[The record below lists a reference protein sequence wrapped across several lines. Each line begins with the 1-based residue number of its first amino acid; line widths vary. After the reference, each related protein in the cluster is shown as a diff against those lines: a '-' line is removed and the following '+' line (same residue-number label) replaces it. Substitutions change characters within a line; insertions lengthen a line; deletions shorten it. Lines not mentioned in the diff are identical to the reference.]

1 MVKQSLTLN
10 EACELLGVSRVTARK
25 WIEAGR
31 LKATRKDP
39 DKPKSPY
46 LITPEALRDALVNP
60 CYQVQ
65 PLSNSSE
72 EIGSENKGEVTMRA
86 RDSAKK
92 LKQILAVRTK
102 RN

>member
-1 MVKQSLTLN
+1 MVKHSLTLN
-10 EACELLGVSRVTARK
+10 EACELLGISRVTARK
-25 WIEAGR
+25 WIEIGR

-39 DKPKSPY
+39 EKPKSPY
-46 LITPEALRDALVNP
+46 LITPEALRDSLVNP

-65 PLSNSSE
+65 PFSDSNE
-72 EIGSENKGEVTMRA
+72 KLVNENKGEVSPYA